1 MGTGRGRS
9 GSFSLWRE
17 GFGGLGHCCGGV
29 LCIFRLLSLKRSLPC
44 APHPPA
50 SLGLRLS
57 RNFSDKVSREP
68 QDPPPPPPPPPSPN
82 MRKGLSGKLRARARL
97 CICVC
102 ACHCASGMCAR
113 AVMGG
118 AILTMKGTGFSPP
131 PPTSLRCASA
141 LGQLPWPLR
150 SGAGLKRP
158 SRYSARLRTG
168 SSSARCLFHAACASV

>member
-68 QDPPPPPPPPPSPN
+68 QDPPLPPPPPSPN

-102 ACHCASGMCAR
+102 ACVPLCKWYVRAR
-113 AVMGG
+113 RDGRG
-118 AILTMKGTGFSPP
+118 DSHNEGNRLFSPSP
-131 PPTSLRCASA
+131 NVPTLRKRVGAT
-141 LGQLPWPLR
+141 PLAFEKRGR
-150 SGAGLKRP
+150 S
-158 SRYSARLRTG
+158 
-168 SSSARCLFHAACASV
+168 